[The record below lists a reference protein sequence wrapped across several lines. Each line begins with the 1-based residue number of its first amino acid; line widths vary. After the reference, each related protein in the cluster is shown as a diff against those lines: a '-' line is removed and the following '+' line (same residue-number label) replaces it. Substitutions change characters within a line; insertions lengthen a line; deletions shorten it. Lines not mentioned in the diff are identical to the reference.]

1 MVIHCVYI
9 EEVPQ
14 NVVHVLMLWYV
25 KRSKPFSG
33 LKGPGDGLVLL
44 LCVQTTFRSFPDK
57 NCGQIFSNV
66 VFLIV
71 TMYGYPAMMPVS
83 QLDFMVPTDISN
95 ALWTRAESTSKYITL
110 CLKGKL
116 LANTSM
122 SSEWN
127 SKEWR
132 LREQL
137 PVQSNLYA
145 NFATRHSHSQEI
157 WNDMKELI
165 LVKNHSV

>member
-1 MVIHCVYI
+1 MYTSK
-9 EEVPQ
+9 EVPQ

-25 KRSKPFSG
+25 KRSTPFSG

-95 ALWTRAESTSKYITL
+95 ALWHERQT
-110 CLKGKL
+110 
-116 LANTSM
+116 M
-122 SSEWN
+122 SE
-127 SKEWR
+127 
-132 LREQL
+132 L
-137 PVQSNLYA
+137 NLYLSTGTTPQKNWDYRKLGPKNPPRFWWKKTPA
-145 NFATRHSHSQEI
+145 VVIGHKALEMSLGT
-157 WNDMKELI
+157 MKSNWETGI
-165 LVKNHSV
+165 MRR